1 MPFFFQFSKN
11 GRKES
16 EKPKKYAKSNNSVMN
31 RICSRFMKM
40 PNINM
45 NLAGVAPFNWQM
57 LMTHDIRDY
66 NILAIRIFSQLD
78 NNTSVMQMAHNA
90 SAMEDKVEILDY
102 GIVAENIVHELA
114 VNGITLEDAYPS
126 IVKYLFTGANAT
138 KLAHKQMFWRVFGDY
153 ACKVIEQNIAACHKC
168 ENCSMRVPDW
178 VQNHACTT
186 IPKGFIKCIDC
197 GKVVKRGSPT
207 SCRCPDCAAEHRR
220 IYLSAHNEKKKQQ
233 RRQRRKESA

>member
-1 MPFFFQFSKN
+1 
-11 GRKES
+11 
-16 EKPKKYAKSNNSVMN
+16 
-31 RICSRFMKM
+31 MKM

-90 SAMEDKVEILDY
+90 STMEDKVELLDY

-153 ACKVIEQNIAACHKC
+153 ACKVIEQNTSMCHIRAILLDLKPNQLACLCLCRHKYG
-168 ENCSMRVPDW
+168 NYSCSCSQIQHSSALRG
-178 VQNHACTT
+178 T
-186 IPKGFIKCIDC
+186 
-197 GKVVKRGSPT
+197 GKS
-207 SCRCPDCAAEHRR
+207 
-220 IYLSAHNEKKKQQ
+220 
-233 RRQRRKESA
+233 